1 MNSTVHTGVGRY
13 QRLLAYE
20 VEATRRALESLESVP
35 EAGRKHTAFERAI
48 SVLAHVQLARNV
60 WLSRLEGRPYEFPKD
75 WFPIWTIGQ
84 TRLAAE
90 EQDREWA
97 EFLHSASEHDLGVT
111 VGYTS
116 SEGEAK
122 VRVMDDILTHVFNHS
137 TYHRGQVARLVHECG
152 GARAVTDFITLAPLL
167 DERGV

>member
-1 MNSTVHTGVGRY
+1 MNSTVHTGVARY
-13 QRLLAYE
+13 VRLLAYE
-20 VEATRRALESLESVP
+20 AEATGRTLTSIEKVP
-35 EAGRKHTAFERAI
+35 AAGRKHAAFERAI
-48 SVLAHVQLARNV
+48 AVLAHVQLARYV
-60 WLSRLEGRPYEFPKD
+60 WLARLEGRPYENPKD
-75 WFPIWTIGQ
+75 WFPIWTIEQ

-90 EQDREWA
+90 EQDREWS
-97 EFLHSASEHDLGVT
+97 EFLHGLSDCDLGTT

-152 GARAVTDFITLAPLL
+152 GTRAVTDFITLVPLL
-167 DERGV
+167 DEGAA